1 MKDRDFFLLIQFLLV
16 HMVITSISKIKDNV
30 HILMDNGQ
38 KLILRY
44 EIFLKNGFRKGDEI
58 TEKDIASLIRDNQLF
73 YIKESAFRILGRR
86 LHSQKE
92 LERKLMQRKYD
103 KELISEVLLQL
114 KENHYL
120 DDEKF
125 AREYAE
131 EKIQKKLLG
140 FSRIR
145 QELMEKG
152 VSKEIIQEVL
162 NEKSDNDESDNALRL
177 AEKKLNALKGRN
189 LDKMKL
195 NQRLYSFLA
204 SKGFNY
210 EIIRNV
216 LDKLEF

>member
-1 MKDRDFFLLIQFLLV
+1 
-16 HMVITSISKIKDNV
+16 MVITSISKIKDNV

>member
-1 MKDRDFFLLIQFLLV
+1 
-16 HMVITSISKIKDNV
+16 MVTTSISKIKDNV